1 MMVGGCK
8 MDSTLRFYNALAG
21 DYHLIFDDWAA
32 AGERHAKMI
41 DALIQGKKKASPD
54 SLKLLDCSCGIGTQT
69 IGLAKLGY
77 NVTASDLSP
86 KAIRRAKREAKRF
99 GILNAKFRVADFCE
113 LERKVKE
120 RFDVVISF
128 DNSLPHLLT
137 EEDLELACRNIRNI
151 LNDGGL
157 FFASIRD
164 YDKILGEKPSSTIP
178 YFSDDEHGKRW
189 VFQIWEWE
197 ERIYTLTLFI
207 IRKTKRGAWKTSH
220 YSTKYRAVTRAE
232 FSEILARFGFDEI
245 RWRLP
250 EETGFYQPIV
260 EARKK

>member
-1 MMVGGCK
+1 
-8 MDSTLRFYNALAG
+8 MDSTLRFYNAMAG
-21 DYHLIFDDWAA
+21 DYHLIFNDWAA

-41 DALIQGKKKASPD
+41 DALIQDKKKASPD

-99 GILNAKFRVADFCE
+99 GVPNVKFKVADFRE
-113 LERKVKE
+113 LERKMKE

-128 DNSLPHLLT
+128 DNSLPHLLM
-137 EEDLELACRNIRNI
+137 EKDLELACRNIRNI
-151 LNDGGL
+151 LNDGGR

-164 YDKILGEKPSSTIP
+164 YDKILSEKPSSTIP
-178 YFSDDEHGKRW
+178 YLSNDEYGKRW

-207 IRKTKRGAWKTSH
+207 IRKTKRGAYKTSY
-220 YSTKYRAVTRAE
+220 YSTKYRAITRAE
-232 FSEILARFGFDEI
+232 FSEILARLGFDEI

-250 EETGFYQPIV
+250 EETRFYQPIV